1 MARRKD
7 RAKEGNLTA
16 PLPAFSLLAPW
27 DGDDALPA
35 SYPISAASERES
47 KKLCF
52 CCFYSCRQ
60 FLGCHGVPKSHDRR
74 PRPGQRAHRSTPK
87 LPSLEFH
94 PGWALSPIHLD
105 CARTRSRISDQVR
118 MISDLRTEACRAPR
132 RAMPPRGRA
141 APRPLAHGGPGHSLA
156 GGCLFAIFKLSAGG
170 LACPGCLLVCHL
182 CSALLCSAFLSSVGI
197 GEERG
202 PGDIGI
208 GTGMVGGD

>member
-1 MARRKD
+1 MMPCRPRIPSRLLLRE
-7 RAKEGNLTA
+7 RAKN
-16 PLPAFSLLAPW
+16 SV
-27 DGDDALPA
+27 
-35 SYPISAASERES
+35 SAASI
-47 KKLCF
+47 LVDIF
-52 CCFYSCRQ
+52 WVVTAF
-60 FLGCHGVPKSHDRR
+60 RR
-74 PRPGQRAHRSTPK
+74 VMIVARAQAEAHRSTPK

-182 CSALLCSAFLSSVGI
+182 CSALLCSALLSSVGI